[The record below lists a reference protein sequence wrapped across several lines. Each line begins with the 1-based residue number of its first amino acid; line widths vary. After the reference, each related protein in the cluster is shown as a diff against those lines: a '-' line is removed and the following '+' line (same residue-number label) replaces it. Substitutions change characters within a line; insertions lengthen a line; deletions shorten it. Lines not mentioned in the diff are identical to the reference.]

1 MATNSLMTAYR
12 SANYTLALV
21 ETEKL
26 KRGDSRTPEYCF
38 FRGALLQKLGQF
50 VEAETILRE
59 GLPLQPDD
67 RLRALSYNTLAEVLM
82 NQGRFEESIECFRNA
97 GRAWPGRGSNL
108 RGVAEVWL
116 REGYHLAE
124 ALDSARQAVEIDRR
138 ADGMSTEALDQRLG
152 EDLAVLAWAV
162 AANSGTLSQVE
173 PMLAE
178 AFRLCGTGSK
188 PVLAQLHYHAGRAYK
203 AIEEREKSQEH
214 FRQAS
219 AIEPQGVFGGLA
231 RAQMT

>member
-1 MATNSLMTAYR
+1 MALSSLMTAYR
-12 SANYTLALV
+12 AANYALALE

-26 KRGDSRTPEYCF
+26 KRGDSKTPEYCF
-38 FRGALLQKLGQF
+38 YRGALLHKLGQF
-50 VEAETILRE
+50 VEAEACLRE

-67 RLRALSYNTLAEVLM
+67 RFSALTHNTLAEVLM
-82 NQGRFEESIECFRNA
+82 DQERFEESIECFRNA

-116 REGYHLAE
+116 RQGHHLPE

-138 ADGMSTEALDQRLG
+138 ADGMVTEALDQRLG
-152 EDLAVLAWAV
+152 EDLSLLAWAV

-173 PMLAE
+173 LVLTE
-178 AFRLCGTGSK
+178 AFRLCGTRSK

-203 AIEEREKSQEH
+203 AIDEREKSQEH
-214 FRQAS
+214 FGQAS

-231 RAQMT
+231 RAEMT